1 MLLLHYIG
9 AFLLLVLITTAGIQS
24 GRKVKTS
31 NDFSSGGGSTG
42 VAIIAG
48 SIVGT
53 LVGGASTIGTAQLAF
68 NYGFSAWW
76 FTLGGGIGLV
86 VMALFFAKPFY
97 LSGAKTMSELIR
109 KEYGKKTAL
118 CATILMS
125 LGTFLSIVS
134 QFLSGIALITSISHI
149 SSLAAI
155 LVILLMMMAYVM
167 FGGFWGV
174 GSVGIL
180 KTILLYITCLVCGIN
195 VLNLSGG
202 ITSLYNALP
211 SGQYFSLFARGF
223 LVDGGAGFS
232 LVVGVLCTQTYLQ
245 ALLSAKSLKVAR
257 LGVCTAGVLTLLIGI
272 AGIFVGMFMKVHHPD
287 IPSSNALPD
296 FVLQYIPPFM
306 GGIILATLLVALI
319 GTGAGLALGLS
330 SLITNDIYKLYFS
343 NKQNPKKDLFVS
355 RMVIAAILLCA
366 GAFTLGNAGSLI
378 LSWSFMSMGLRGATV
393 FAPVCFALFLKGRVG
408 KRYAIIATIAGPLSV
423 LLGKFLLPA
432 TIDPLFLGIAMS
444 FLIMCMGLL

>member
-134 QFLSGIALITSISHI
+134 QFLSGIALITSISHT

-155 LVILLMMMAYVM
+155 LIILLMMMAYVM

-343 NKQNPKKDLFVS
+343 NKQNLKKDLFVS

-444 FLIMCMGLL
+444 SLIMCMGLL